1 MESSKEFLKYLLCNC
16 WTNFEKLHKNVS
28 LTLFKNYSSHFD
40 PSRNVLWWWGW
51 LLAQFEYEGILKNSF
66 SLNPPVRF

>member
-16 WTNFEKLHKNVS
+16 WSYFEILHKNVS

-40 PSRNVLWWWGW
+40 PSRNVALVV
-51 LLAQFEYEGILKNSF
+51 EGGYLHNLNMKKFFKILF
-66 SLNPPVRF
+66 L